1 MSIEVHITK
10 NVKKDLD
17 KLASEQDKEET
28 IKLLKELKGNPE
40 LGYPL
45 KGKLKGYY
53 SLHFSLSSGAARAI
67 YKILKKEN
75 LVLVILVAYREN
87 IYDLAKRRIK

>member
-1 MSIEVHITK
+1 MNIEVHITK

-17 KLASEQDKEET
+17 KLAEQDKKET
-28 IKLLKELKGNPE
+28 IKMLKGLKDNPE
-40 LGYPL
+40 YGYPL

-53 SLHFSLSSGAARAI
+53 SLHFSLSAGAARAI

-75 LVLVILVAYREN
+75 IVLVILVAYREN
-87 IYDLAKRRIK
+87 IYELAKRRIKR